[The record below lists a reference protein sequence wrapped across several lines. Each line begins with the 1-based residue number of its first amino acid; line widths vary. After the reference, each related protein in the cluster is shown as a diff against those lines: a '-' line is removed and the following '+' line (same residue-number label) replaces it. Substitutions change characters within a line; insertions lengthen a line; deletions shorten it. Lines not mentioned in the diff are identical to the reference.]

1 MRTTIT
7 LEPDVA
13 AKLKEFAHRQRL
25 SFKAAVDTVLRRGLA
40 AQATSTGAPAPFVV
54 QPHAGGF
61 RPGIDVARLN
71 QLLDDL
77 DTQDFARE
85 AAREP

>member
-25 SFKAAVDTVLRRGLA
+25 SFKAAVDAVLRRGLA
-40 AQATSTGAPAPFVV
+40 AQATAFGDADPFVV
-54 QPHAGGF
+54 RPHAGGF
-61 RPGIDVARLN
+61 RAGVDVARLN
-71 QLLDDL
+71 QVVDQLEL
-77 DTQDFARE
+77 QDFARE
-85 AAREP
+85 AARDR

>member
-13 AKLKEFAHRQRL
+13 AKLKEFARRQRL
-25 SFKAAVDTVLRRGLA
+25 SFKSAVDTVLRRGLA
-40 AQATSTGAPAPFVV
+40 AQGTTAGASAPFVV
-54 QPHAGGF
+54 QSHGGGF

-77 DTQDFARE
+77 ETQDFAGE
-85 AAREP
+85 AARDR